1 MTKSGTFL
9 RSLLTWMP
17 ALLVFAFPLFAH
29 AADGEALGLAK
40 NWQLGFQEPA
50 SPVKEDMEWFHDMM
64 LVPMTI
70 IVSVFVMF
78 LLLFVM
84 VRYNA
89 KANPVP
95 TKTTHNAKLEFIWTI
110 VPVLILIVIS
120 YPSMKLLYKA
130 DRTTEAEMTLNAIGN
145 QWYWSYEYPDHGN
158 ITFNANLVKE
168 KDLKEGQP
176 RLLATDEPVVLPV
189 DTNIRLLIK
198 ATDVLH
204 AWAIPAFGVK
214 LDAVPGQTNE
224 TWVRIEKTGT
234 FYGQCSELCGEGHG
248 FMPIEVHAVSKED
261 FAKWVASK
269 GGKMPEAAP
278 PAAGA
283 AQAEETKEGAG
294 KTEAPKKGE

>member
-17 ALLVFAFPLFAH
+17 ALLVFAFPILAQG
-29 AADGEALGLAK
+29 AEGDAVGIAK

-50 SPVKEDMEWFHDMM
+50 SPVKADMEHFHDVM
-64 LVPMTI
+64 LLPMITA
-70 IVSVFVMF
+70 VSIFVMF

-84 VRYNA
+84 IRYNA

-95 TKTTHNAKLEFIWTI
+95 SKTTHNAKLEFLWTI
-110 VPVLILIVIS
+110 IPVIILIVIS
-120 YPSMKLLYKA
+120 VPSMKLLYKA
-130 DRTTEAEMTLNAIGN
+130 DRTHEAEMTLTAIGN
-145 QWYWSYEYPDHGN
+145 QWYWSYEYPDHGG
-158 ITFNANLVKE
+158 ITFNSNIVKD

-224 TWVRIEKTGT
+224 TWVRIEKKGT

-261 FAKWVASK
+261 FAAWVASK
-269 GGKMPEAAP
+269 GGKMPEIAP
-278 PAAGA
+278 PAGA
-283 AQAEETKEGAG
+283 AQAQETKEGA
-294 KTEAPKKGE
+294 EAPKKGE

>member
-9 RSLLTWMP
+9 RSLMTWMP
-17 ALLVFAFPLFAH
+17 ALLVFAFPVLAH
-29 AADGEALGLAK
+29 GAEGDVVGMAK
-40 NWQLGFQEPA
+40 DWQLGFQEPA
-50 SPVKEDMEWFHDMM
+50 SPVKADMEHFHDVM
-64 LVPMTI
+64 LLPMITV
-70 IVSVFVMF
+70 VSIFVMF

-84 VRYNA
+84 IRFNA

-95 TKTTHNAKLEFIWTI
+95 SKTTHNAKLEFLWTI
-110 VPVLILIVIS
+110 VPVIILIVIS
-120 YPSMKLLYKA
+120 VPSMKLLYKA
-130 DRTTEAEMTLNAIGN
+130 DRTTDAEMTLTAIGN
-145 QWYWSYEYPDHGN
+145 QWYWSYEYPDHGG
-158 ITFNANLVKE
+158 ITFNSNLVKDA
-168 KDLKEGQP
+168 DLNGRP

-204 AWAIPAFGVK
+204 AWAMPAFGVK

-224 TWVRIEKTGT
+224 TWVRIEKKGT

-261 FAKWVASK
+261 FAAWVASK
-269 GGKMPEAAP
+269 GGKMPEITP
-278 PAAGA
+278 PAGA
-283 AQAEETKEGAG
+283 AQAAEETKEGAG

>member
-17 ALLVFAFPLFAH
+17 ALLVFAFPLFAF
-29 AADGEALGLAK
+29 AAEGEALGLPK
-40 NWQLGFQEPA
+40 NWQLGFQESA
-50 SPVKEDMEWFHDMM
+50 SPVKEDMAWFHDVM
-64 LVPMTI
+64 LVPMITV
-70 IVSVFVMF
+70 VSIFVMF

-84 VRYNA
+84 IRFNA

-95 TKTTHNAKLEFIWTI
+95 TKTTHNAKLEFLWTI
-110 VPVLILIVIS
+110 IPVLILIVIS
-120 YPSMKLLYKA
+120 VPSMKLLYKA
-130 DRTTEAEMTLNAIGN
+130 DRTHEAEMTLTAIGN

-158 ITFNANLVKE
+158 FTFNSNLAKDKE
-168 KDLKEGQP
+168 P

-198 ATDVLH
+198 ANDVLH

-224 TWVRIEKTGT
+224 TWVRITKKGT

-248 FMPIEVHAVSKED
+248 FMPIEVKAVSKED
-261 FAKWVASK
+261 FASWVASK
-269 GGKMPEAAP
+269 GGKMPDITP
-278 PAAGA
+278 PAGA
-283 AQAEETKEGAG
+283 AQAAPAEKAAQEAPAG
-294 KTEAPKKGE
+294 KGE